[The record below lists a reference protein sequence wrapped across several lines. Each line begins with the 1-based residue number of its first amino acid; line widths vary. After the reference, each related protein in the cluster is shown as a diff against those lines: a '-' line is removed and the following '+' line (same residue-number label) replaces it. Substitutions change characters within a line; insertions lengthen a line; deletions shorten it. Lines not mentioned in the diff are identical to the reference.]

1 MKNIRI
7 TLRLSPEQLAH
18 GLWAIR
24 QLEPTYKLSSLNDLV
39 KTIYLSWLTKISPN
53 KSNTIPQSILDEI
66 TQFINMP
73 AVKQITLKEIISI
86 NKEA

>member
-7 TLRLSPEQLAH
+7 TLRLSPEQLAY

-24 QLEPTYKLSSLNDLV
+24 QLEPTYKFNSLNDLV
-39 KTIYLSWLTKISPN
+39 KTIYLIGLIKMSPN
-53 KSNTIPQSILDEI
+53 KPNTIAQSILDEI

-73 AVKQITLKEIISI
+73 AIKQITLKEIISI

>member
-1 MKNIRI
+1 MKNIKI

-24 QLEPTYKLSSLNDLV
+24 QLEPTYKLNSLNDLT
-39 KTIYLSWLTKISPN
+39 KTIYLSWLTKMSPN
-53 KSNTIPQSILDEI
+53 KPNTIPQSILDEI

-73 AVKQITLKEIISI
+73 IIKQITLKEIISI
-86 NKEA
+86 NREA